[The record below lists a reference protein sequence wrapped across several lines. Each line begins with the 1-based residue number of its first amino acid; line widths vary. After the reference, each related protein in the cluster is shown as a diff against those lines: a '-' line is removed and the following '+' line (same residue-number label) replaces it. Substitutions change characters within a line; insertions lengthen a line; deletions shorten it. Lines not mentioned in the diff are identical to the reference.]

1 MSKKEFILISTST
14 KRLILTVLPIHFPK
28 LLKKY
33 KKELL

>member
-14 KRLILTVLPIHFPK
+14 KRLILTVLQIQFPK

>member
-1 MSKKEFILISTST
+1 MTKTEFILISTNT
-14 KRLILTVLPIHFPK
+14 KTLILTVLQIHFSK